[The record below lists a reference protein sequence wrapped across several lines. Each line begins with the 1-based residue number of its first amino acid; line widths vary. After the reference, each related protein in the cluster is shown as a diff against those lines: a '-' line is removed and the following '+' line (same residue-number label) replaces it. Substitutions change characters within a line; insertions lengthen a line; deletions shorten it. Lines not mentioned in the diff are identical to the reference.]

1 MTLTDHKIEYPAD
14 VIRELSWIRSESEKG
29 VALLADAEKKAV
41 KLELDAELLEA
52 KEFIK
57 ASGTVADRQAVSKI
71 MTYEQRL
78 DAEIARVEV
87 NRIKTKLRQ
96 LSESLNGTQ
105 TAGKMIELQW
115 KTAGV
120 ESR

>member
-1 MTLTDHKIEYPAD
+1 
-14 VIRELSWIRSESEKG
+14 
-29 VALLADAEKKAV
+29 
-41 KLELDAELLEA
+41 
-52 KEFIK
+52 
-57 ASGTVADRQAVSKI
+57 

-78 DAEIARVEV
+78 EAEIARVEV

-120 ESR
+120 GER